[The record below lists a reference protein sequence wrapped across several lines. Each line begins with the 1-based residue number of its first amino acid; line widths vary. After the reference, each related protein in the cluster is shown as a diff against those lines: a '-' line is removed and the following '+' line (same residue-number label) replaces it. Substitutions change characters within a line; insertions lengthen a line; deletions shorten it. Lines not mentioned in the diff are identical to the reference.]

1 MKRSITRV
9 SNVGRLTVLIGL
21 LLLAPLLVLPFFP
34 GDVRFAAAFLV
45 PGGGSILLGL
55 ALCLRVRVYPMSM
68 QEAAHHGNLL
78 VLYIWL
84 YGCLAGALPF
94 VLGGRLTFVQAL
106 FEAVSGWT
114 TTGLSVMDVTITP
127 PIFLFYRSFMQFCG
141 GLGFVMIMMT
151 FVQGR
156 MGMLL
161 YNAEGHPDKLMPT
174 LRETVRTIV
183 LMYMAFLS
191 VGVAAYVLCGMPLF
205 DAVLHTMG
213 ALSTG
218 GFSNQPESI
227 GAYRSVAIEGVT
239 VVLMLVG
246 TTNFAILLL
255 IVRRKW
261 RDAFRCSEVRFLG
274 ALLAVF
280 VPVTALVLMT
290 GLYMSLGEGIR
301 QALFNIVSALS
312 TTGYATMSYE
322 RWPQAA
328 LGIMILMMLIGG
340 GAGSTAG
347 GIKLSRTLIMLK
359 ASFAELRARVSPEHE
374 VRTPFIV
381 RAQGKT
387 PVEGAM
393 LRATAGFVT
402 LYLMLFAAG
411 TLLLCMTESAPLAS
425 CMFEFASSLGT
436 VGLSIGL
443 TGPSTCAA
451 TLLVEIAGMLL
462 GRLEIFLVFTGL
474 GSAVFLAQQRRRAVH
489 KGDL

>member
-1 MKRSITRV
+1 MKQRITRA
-9 SNVGRLTVLIGL
+9 SNVGKLTALIGL

-34 GDVRFAAAFLV
+34 EDARFAAAFLI
-45 PGGGSILLGL
+45 PGGASVLLGL
-55 ALCLRVRVYPMSM
+55 ALCLCVPARPLTM

-84 YGCLAGALPF
+84 YGCMAGALPF
-94 VLGGRLTFVQAL
+94 VLGDRLTFVQAL

-114 TTGLSVMDVTITP
+114 TTGLSVMDVTVTP

-156 MGMLL
+156 MGMVL

-183 LMYMAFLS
+183 LMYMAFLT
-191 VGVAAYVLCGMPLF
+191 VGVGAYVLCGMPVF

-218 GFSNQPESI
+218 GFSNRAESI
-227 GAYRSVAIEGVT
+227 GAYHSAAIEGVT
-239 VVLMLVG
+239 IFLMLVG

-261 RDAFRCSEVRFLG
+261 RDAFRCSELRFLG
-274 ALLAVF
+274 VLLAVF
-280 VPVTALVLMT
+280 VPITALVLMT
-290 GLYMSLGEGIR
+290 GLYMTLGDGLR

-312 TTGYATMSYE
+312 TTGYATMSYAG
-322 RWPQAA
+322 WPQAA
-328 LGIMILMMLIGG
+328 VGIMILMMLIGG

-347 GIKLSRTLIMLK
+347 GIKLSRMLIMLK
-359 ASFAELRARVSPEHE
+359 ASLAELRQRVSPEHE
-374 VRTPFIV
+374 VRTPFYV
-381 RAQGKT
+381 RAQGRT
-387 PVEGAM
+387 PIDSQL
-393 LRATAGFVT
+393 LRCTSGFVT
-402 LYLMLFAAG
+402 LYLMIFAAG
-411 TLLLCMTESAPLAS
+411 TLLLSVTERAPLAD

-443 TGPSTCAA
+443 TGPTTCAA

-462 GRLEIFLVFTGL
+462 GRLEIYLVFTGI
-474 GSAVFLAQQRRRAVH
+474 GSAVFLCRQRKHVLRKDER
-489 KGDL
+489 